1 VAVALVLDCPF
12 LHLYNKEGVNPRIMT
27 ATPFLTHAPSL
38 ELDTVDFTH
47 VVALILSAFPVL
59 FNRTMEQN
67 GVSMGDLTM
76 SLEMLQEKQ
85 AAGKML

>member
-1 VAVALVLDCPF
+1 
-12 LHLYNKEGVNPRIMT
+12 MT

-38 ELDTVDFTH
+38 ELDTVDFTLE
-47 VVALILSAFPVL
+47 VALILSAFPVL

-76 SLEMLQEKQ
+76 R
-85 AAGKML
+85 GTN

>member
-1 VAVALVLDCPF
+1 
-12 LHLYNKEGVNPRIMT
+12 MT

-38 ELDTVDFTH
+38 ELDTVDFTLE
-47 VVALILSAFPVL
+47 VVPILSAFLVL
-59 FNRTMEQN
+59 FNRTMERN

-85 AAGKML
+85 AAGKMR